1 MAIAFREPLM
11 NFVSWL
17 WNWGQPVRD
26 FWAGLW
32 NGVVQLATTS
42 IGKLGEFFRA
52 WGAEIAKIWS
62 GDFSTLLGIVD
73 GWWKAVQSIWAQ
85 IPRFFA
91 GVWSRSQ
98 QLASAF
104 FKWLTS
110 TVSSGFKAVTT
121 AIDNLFVKPWV
132 LMWNKG
138 IREPVTAAQEW
149 LRSSVFEP
157 LGKAFATY
165 VTEPITNGW
174 RVATQFLQSAMA
186 NVGNFV
192 QGLWTAMVGSIQN
205 AVRGMLTFVATAA
218 NRVRSLINVLIGA
231 YNRLAS
237 AVGGTTLSLI
247 GEITIPAFA
256 KGGTVD
262 KPTLALVGEGGERE
276 YIIPESKM
284 QAASSR
290 FLGGARGADV
300 IPSSSAST
308 STAPSSTS
316 QINITTGPVMQQQDG
331 SRWVSIEDFER
342 GLQDVAEQVVGTL
355 RTPQARTALGWSY

>member
-1 MAIAFREPLM
+1 
-11 NFVSWL
+11 
-17 WNWGQPVRD
+17 
-26 FWAGLW
+26 
-32 NGVVQLATTS
+32 
-42 IGKLGEFFRA
+42 
-52 WGAEIAKIWS
+52 
-62 GDFSTLLGIVD
+62 
-73 GWWKAVQSIWAQ
+73 
-85 IPRFFA
+85 
-91 GVWSRSQ
+91 VWSRSQ

-138 IREPVTAAQEW
+138 IREPVSAAQEW

-165 VTEPITNGW
+165 VTEPIANAW
-174 RVATQFLQSAMA
+174 RAVTEFMPRAMQNVAD
-186 NVGNFV
+186 FV
-192 QGLWTAMVGSIQN
+192 RRVWEGLITGVQN
-205 AVRGMLTFVATAA
+205 AVRGMLTFVVNAV
-218 NRVRSLINVLIGA
+218 NRVGGLVNVLIDA
-231 YNRLAS
+231 FNRLAV
-237 AVGGTTLSLI
+237 AVGGSTLARMP
-247 GEITIPAFA
+247 TFTVPAFA

-262 KPTLALVGEGGERE
+262 KPTLALVGDGGERE

-355 RTPQARTALGWSY
+355 RTPQARTALGWS